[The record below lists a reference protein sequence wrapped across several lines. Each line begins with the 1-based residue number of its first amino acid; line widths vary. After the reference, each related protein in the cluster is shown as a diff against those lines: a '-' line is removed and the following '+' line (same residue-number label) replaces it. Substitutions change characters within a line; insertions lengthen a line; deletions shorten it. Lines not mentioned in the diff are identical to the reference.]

1 MSEVAANGYPI
12 LAFKAQTDWEKWLD
26 KNCLSSNGVWIMFAK
41 KNSDETTINYQQALE
56 EALRYGW
63 IDSQAKTYDEKF
75 YLQKFT
81 PRRARSIWSKIN
93 VEKIEA
99 LVVAAKMKPSGL
111 AQVEAAKADGRW
123 EAAYGS
129 PSATQMQDYFLEALE
144 KNKKAKDFFET
155 ISRANKY
162 AIAWRLHQAKR
173 PETKERL
180 TKKFIDMLSEGKTI
194 H

>member
-1 MSEVAANGYPI
+1 MGEALDGYSVEM
-12 LAFKAQTDWEKWLD
+12 FKAQADWAAWLEKNPD
-26 KNCLSSNGVWIMFAK
+26 SNGVWLKFAK
-41 KNSDETTINYQQALE
+41 KNSGETTINYQQALE
-56 EALRYGW
+56 EALCYGW
-63 IDSQAKTYDEKF
+63 IDSQTKTYDGKF

-81 PRRARSIWSKIN
+81 PRRTRSIWSRIN

-99 LVVAAKMKPSGL
+99 LIADGKLKPSGL

-123 EAAYGS
+123 AAAYGS
-129 PSATQMQDYFLEALE
+129 SSVTEMQDYFLEALN
-144 KNKKAKDFFET
+144 KNKKAKAFFET
-155 ISRANKY
+155 IGKGNKY

-180 TKKFIDMLSEGKTI
+180 TKKFIEMLAAGKTL

>member
-1 MSEVAANGYPI
+1 MIEVAADDYPI
-12 LAFKAQTDWEKWLD
+12 LQLGSQIDWQKWLD
-26 KNCLSSNGVWIMFAK
+26 KNCSSSNGVWLKFAK
-41 KNSDETTINYQQALE
+41 KNSGETTLNYKEALE
-56 EALRYGW
+56 EALCYGW

-81 PRRARSIWSKIN
+81 PRRSKSIWSRIN

-99 LVVAAKMKPSGL
+99 LMAAGKLKPSGL

-123 EAAYGS
+123 TAAYAS
-129 PSATQMQDYFLEALE
+129 PSATQMQDYFLKALE

-155 ISRANKY
+155 ISKGNKY

-180 TKKFIDMLSEGKTI
+180 TNKYIDMLAEGKTI